1 MNTAEQERAAI
12 VAYLR
17 KCQETM
23 KDLAEHYGTTK
34 GKYNFHEQSCRY
46 AADAI
51 EEGEHLNTILFI
63 EISPPA

>member
-1 MNTAEQERAAI
+1 MNAIEKERAAI

-17 KCQETM
+17 NCQENM
-23 KDLAEHYGTTK
+23 KIWAEHHGTTK

-51 EEGEHLNTILFI
+51 EQGEHLNPFYAV
-63 EISPPA
+63 SPPA

>member
-1 MNTAEQERAAI
+1 MSSAEQERAAI

-17 KCQETM
+17 ECQANM
-23 KDLAEHYGTTK
+23 KSWAEHYGTTK

-51 EEGEHLNTILFI
+51 EEGAHLIPFNGIRV
-63 EISPPA
+63 PA

>member
-1 MNTAEQERAAI
+1 MNAAEQERAAI

-17 KCQETM
+17 ECQANM
-23 KDLAEHYGTTK
+23 KGWAEHYGTTK

-51 EEGEHLNTILFI
+51 EEGEHLVPFNGIR
-63 EISPPA
+63 PPA